1 MQNENNKIIINTGIL
16 FAKLIVC
23 VFLGLF
29 QTRYVLEALGT
40 SDFGIFSLVGSCVTM
55 LSFLNAA
62 MSMSAQRF
70 ISYSIGENN
79 PQKTEIV
86 YASAKKLLRWIALG
100 VFLFLEVILFFCFD
114 GLFEVPENR
123 LLAAK
128 IVFQCVALSSFFT
141 IISVPLDA
149 VLNAYENM
157 LAVAI
162 FSLLDVILRF
172 ICAVSLL
179 FIPTDSLITWSI
191 MLISIAATLYILKF
205 LYCKHK
211 YCKLICH
218 KEKASKK
225 TLQEIFSF
233 TLFNSFSSLSGVAK
247 HSGIAVVFG
256 MFFPTVVNAAYGI
269 ANQVNGQVINFS
281 HMLLKAV
288 TPQIVK
294 SESSNNHQR
303 SLKLSTSSCKFS
315 FYLISFFA
323 IPLIINMSF
332 VLDIWLKHV
341 PEWTIVF
348 CQLILILSMVGQMT
362 LPLFY
367 FVQAIGNI
375 KLYQLSLGTL
385 QIANIPLIY
394 LLCYMGYSPTIAI
407 ISTIVIESIAGIL
420 RIFYAKKYGQ
430 MNVIQFLLR
439 NILPCLLIVAS
450 AFLCMY
456 LGTDSRNF
464 LFFFLSSLASEI
476 ALGLFVWF
484 ILFDKAE
491 KKALL
496 GFVESAKAKIFRL
509 TNKAKQQT

>member
-1 MQNENNKIIINTGIL
+1 MQSENNKIIINTGIL
-16 FAKLIVC
+16 FTKLIIC

-29 QTRYVLEALGT
+29 QTRYVLGALGT
-40 SDFGIFSLVGSCVTM
+40 SDFGIFSLVGSCVAM

-70 ISYSIGENN
+70 ISYSIGEKN

-100 VFLFLEVILFFCFD
+100 VFLFLELILFLCFD
-114 GLFEVPENR
+114 NLFEVPENR
-123 LLAAK
+123 LFAAK

-157 LAVAI
+157 LAVAA
-162 FSLLDVILRF
+162 FSLLDVSLRF
-172 ICAVSLL
+172 VCAVSLF
-179 FIPTDSLITWSI
+179 FIPSDSLITWSA
-191 MLISIAATLYILKF
+191 MLISIAALLYVLKF
-205 LYCKHK
+205 LYCRHK
-211 YCKLICH
+211 YRSLICH
-218 KEKASKK
+218 KEKSSRK
-225 TLQEIFSF
+225 LLREIFSF

-247 HSGIAVVFG
+247 HSGIAVVLG

-269 ANQVNGQVINFS
+269 ANQVNGQVMNFS

-323 IPLIINMSF
+323 FPLIINMPF
-332 VLDIWLKHV
+332 VLEIWLKNV
-341 PEWTIVF
+341 PEWTVLF
-348 CQLILILSMVGQMT
+348 CQLILILSMVGQIT

-375 KLYQLSLGTL
+375 KLYQLSLGCL
-385 QIANIPLIY
+385 QIANIPAIY
-394 LLCYMGYSPTIAI
+394 VLCWLNFSPTAAI
-407 ISTIVIESIAGIL
+407 VSTIVVESIAGVL
-420 RIFYAKKYGQ
+420 RIFYAKKYGN
-430 MNVIQFLLR
+430 MNVIQFVLQ
-439 NILPCLLIVAS
+439 NVLPCAIIVCFAIFSMQLNAGMHGFRYFLI
-450 AFLCMY
+450 
-456 LGTDSRNF
+456 
-464 LFFFLSSLASEI
+464 SSFVSEI
-476 ALGLFVWF
+476 GLGAYAWF
-484 ILFDKAE
+484 ILFDRAE
-491 KKALL
+491 KNTMLRFFDSLKNKLLRKSKKA
-496 GFVESAKAKIFRL
+496 
-509 TNKAKQQT
+509 